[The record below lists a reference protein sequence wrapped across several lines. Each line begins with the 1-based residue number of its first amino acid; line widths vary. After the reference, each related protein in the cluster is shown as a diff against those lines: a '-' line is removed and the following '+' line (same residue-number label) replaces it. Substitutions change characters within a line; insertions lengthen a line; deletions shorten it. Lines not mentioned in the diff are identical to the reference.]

1 MKITLTYANN
11 ARDLGGI
18 TTQYGRIKANRLLR
32 SGELS
37 RIDKAD
43 AETLLKHNLERVIDL
58 RTPAEIA
65 NRPDVEIQG
74 VTSTNISIIR
84 ATTFGISY
92 ETLDGAQIAEMLEA
106 GFKRMSAR
114 GETYSEHMQILYRN
128 FVRDGHCKAKYGEFL
143 KTLANEPV
151 DGAYLWHCSMG
162 KDRVGTC
169 TALLLHLLGA
179 NKQDIMQDYLLT
191 NEQTRENTQS
201 ILYKVMPYVSA
212 ERLAMVESMLLV
224 SESYLKTFWTEIDA
238 EYGSADNFIKAC
250 GVTEQDVNNLRQN
263 YLE

>member
-1 MKITLTYANN
+1 MKIILKNANN

-18 TTQYGRIKANRLLR
+18 KTKYGSIRHNKLLR

-37 RIDKAD
+37 RIDDTD
-43 AETLLKHNLERVIDL
+43 AQALLKHNLKCVIDL

-65 NRPDVEIQG
+65 NRPDVKING
-74 VTSTNISIIR
+74 VSSVNISIIR

-92 ETLDGAQIAEMLEA
+92 ETLDGKQIAEMLEA
-106 GFKRMSAR
+106 GFQRMSAR

-128 FVRDGHCKAKYGEFL
+128 FVHDEHCRTKYGEFL
-143 KTLANEPV
+143 KRLANDPV
-151 DGAYLWHCSMG
+151 NGAYLWHCSMG

-169 TALLLHLLGA
+169 TALLLHILGA
-179 NKQDIMQDYLLT
+179 STDDIMRDYMLT
-191 NEQTRENTQS
+191 NEQTKENTQS
-201 ILYKVMPYVSA
+201 ILYKVMPHVSA

-224 SESYLKTFWTEIDA
+224 SENYLKTFWSEINA
-238 EYGSADNFIKAC
+238 YYGNTDNFVKAC
-250 GVTEQDVNNLRQN
+250 GVTEQNVTNLRKN